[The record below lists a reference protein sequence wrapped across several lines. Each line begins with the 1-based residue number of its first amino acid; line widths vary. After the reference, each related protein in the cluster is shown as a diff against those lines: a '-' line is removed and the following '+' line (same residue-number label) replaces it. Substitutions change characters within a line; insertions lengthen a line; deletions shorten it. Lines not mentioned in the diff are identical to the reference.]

1 MQLLELLEEEVMKLS
16 CSLLCTGASA
26 NFSNHSTAAVDQV
39 VRQDARMFATLG
51 P

>member
-1 MQLLELLEEEVMKLS
+1 MQLLELLEEEVMKLF